1 MRRRG
6 TGPAQQLAA
15 LGVLGLVV
23 CAWALS
29 PAAGAPAQLTTVR
42 VAFRPLQTWG
52 PLFIAEK
59 EGFFARQGI
68 KIEWVPQR
76 GGGEAMVPLLAG
88 QMQVGPEAASAA
100 FFNAAARGEMVRIV
114 ADKGYVSPGSHV
126 WSSLVVRKDLAG
138 TAIKTPADLKG
149 RRIALNAL
157 GSTAHYTLTRILAK
171 GGLKIEDVDLHRL
184 PTEAAVVA
192 LRSRAVDAVM
202 VPEPW
207 ISHAQEQGFGVLFA
221 ASGDYIPNE
230 QVGFLFYGPDF
241 LQRDR
246 ALGQRFMV
254 AYVEGLRQ
262 YARGMTPRNLAIV
275 SEYTDLP
282 AETVRKGGWIS
293 MFSDGHIEVNLLRR
307 FQDWLYD
314 IGMISVRNPIQNI
327 VDGSFTDYA
336 GTQLNLRP

>member
-1 MRRRG
+1 MRYQRRN
-6 TGPAQQLAA
+6 TVLQ
-15 LGVLGLVV
+15 GVLVVVAAAAVLV
-23 CAWALS
+23 WALL
-29 PAAGAPAQLTTVR
+29 PAAGAPSQLVTVR

-68 KIEWVPQR
+68 KIEWIPQR

-114 ADKGYVSPGSHV
+114 ADKGYVAPGSHV
-126 WSSLVVRKDLAG
+126 WSSLVVRKDLSG
-138 TAIKTPADLKG
+138 TAIKTAADLKG

-184 PTEAAVVA
+184 PTESAVVA

-221 ASGDYIPNE
+221 PSGDYIPNE
-230 QVGFLFYGPDF
+230 QVGFLFFGPDF

-262 YARGMTPRNLAIV
+262 YVRGMTTRNLAIV
-275 SEYTDLP
+275 SEFTQLP
-282 AETVRKGGWIS
+282 PETIQKGGWIS
-293 MFSDGHIEVNLLRR
+293 MFADGHIEVDKLRR
-307 FQDWLYD
+307 FQDWLYE
-314 IGMISVRNPIQNI
+314 IGMISVRNPIPSI
-327 VDGSFTDYA
+327 VDSGFTEYA
-336 GTQLNLRP
+336 NTQLLAR

>member
-1 MRRRG
+1 MSRG
-6 TGPAQQLAA
+6 VVVAI
-15 LGVLGLVV
+15 LGVAIL
-23 CAWALS
+23 ALALP
-29 PAAGAPAQLTTVR
+29 PAAGAPAQFTTVR

-68 KIEWVPQR
+68 KIEWVQQR

-88 QMQVGPEAASAA
+88 QLQVGPEAASAA

-114 ADKGYVSPGSHV
+114 ADKGYVAPGSHV

-138 TAIKTPADLKG
+138 SAIKTPADLKG

-184 PTEAAVVA
+184 PTESAVVA
-192 LRSRAVDAVM
+192 LRSRAVDAIM

-207 ISHAQEQGFGVLFA
+207 ISHAEEQGFGVLFA

-230 QVGFLFYGPDF
+230 QVGFLFFGPDF
-241 LQRDR
+241 LRRDR

-262 YARGMTPRNLAIV
+262 YVRGMTPRNLEIV
-275 SEYTDLP
+275 SEYTQLP
-282 AETVRKGGWIS
+282 TETIRKGGWIS
-293 MFSDGHIEVNLLRR
+293 MFADGHVEVNLLRR
-307 FQDWLYD
+307 FQDWLYE
-314 IGMISVRNPIQNI
+314 IGMIGVRNPIQNI
-327 VDGSFTDYA
+327 IDSTFIEYA
-336 GTQLNLRP
+336 ASQLSPRL